1 MLRRPNK
8 YSSSIN
14 FQILHKVSFHSLF
27 GFTSNKLTTVTEI
40 ILINLF
46 TQVLRAVQ
54 DGYNCSGVNLQGKL
68 QNTLSWK
75 LGHISHVCHK
85 VIQVHETNRFHPYPN
100 ENGCRIIQKLKWG
113 ASSLWS
119 SSLYLCRILAKW
131 PSGKRNPF

>member
-40 ILINLF
+40 ILMNLF
-46 TQVLRAVQ
+46 TQVNRGSHIRILFWNQ
-54 DGYNCSGVNLQGKL
+54 LQHKL

-75 LGHISHVCHK
+75 LGHISHVCHQ
-85 VIQVHETNRFHPYPN
+85 VMQVHETNRIHPYPN
-100 ENGCRIIQKLKWG
+100 ENGRRISQKLKWG

-119 SSLYLCRILAKW
+119 SLYLCRILAKW
-131 PSGKRNPF
+131 PPGKRNPF